1 MTKEIAKFY
10 ILNTLELSL
19 QYDNAITAAQEG
31 KLFSEALTFDD
42 KLLTM
47 EVVDGTITLRP
58 EKKEA

>member
-47 EVVDGTITLRP
+47 EVVDSTITLRP